1 MRYAFGLVS
10 LLVAVAIIAWLM
22 SMQAPTLKTAAK
34 TREQTKQMAGY
45 DEDGTRAMDSITL
58 DSDSSGSKLT
68 AVVVTDIK
76 PNGAYARYYGL
87 KKGDKI
93 VQVGDQRVRDMNN
106 DGELAK
112 SFVQEAYQLQQQLVV
127 NRNGKEIT
135 LPQPKTDT
143 AAADSSPSSD
153 DSAPATPKK
162 KKSDIQSQLDAIQK
176 IPTH

>member
-22 SMQAPTLKTAAK
+22 SMQSSSLHTAAK

-58 DSDSSGSKLT
+58 DSDSTGNKLT
-68 AVVVTDIK
+68 AVVVTDVK
-76 PNGAYARYYGL
+76 PTGAYARYYGL

-112 SFVQEAYQLQQQLVV
+112 SIVQEAYQRQQQLVV
-127 NRNGKEIT
+127 QRNGKEIT
-135 LPQPKTDT
+135 LPKPRNET
-143 AAADSSPSSD
+143 AADTPSSPD

-162 KKSDIQSQLDAIQK
+162 KKSDVQSQLDAIQK